1 MKKLPQLF
9 YQSGVAWL
17 LATWLPQAWAQ
28 SAPAIPSAP
37 IKLRVVGNLV
47 GLNLFNNHEL
57 PFWTRELPKLRIGTQ
72 CSTAIS
78 TMATATTPRPRG
90 RGASEPLRRGRPV
103 VSGAAVCRRASAW
116 AAWRKAVR
124 RASIRHRGSLSGCA
138 WRVSWGVGSDD

>member
-57 PFWTRELPKLRIGTQ
+57 PFWTRELPKLRIGNSNARFSPK
-72 CSTAIS
+72 CPPA
-78 TMATATTPRPRG
+78 
-90 RGASEPLRRGRPV
+90 RR
-103 VSGAAVCRRASAW
+103 
-116 AAWRKAVR
+116 
-124 RASIRHRGSLSGCA
+124 LNTL
-138 WRVSWGVGSDD
+138 